1 MNTPMKPVL
10 EIAAAKTVAATTVA
24 AATAQG
30 LKVAVAVVDD
40 GGHLL
45 CFERM
50 NGVAWGS
57 GDVALAKAVSAA
69 AYRRDTLVF
78 DQRLMGGRHAV
89 LGEPHAFP
97 IEGGVALHIDGQCVG
112 AVGASGALA
121 PQDTALCQ
129 AGANALSPV
138 GEGHA

>member
-1 MNTPMKPVL
+1 MATLMKPVL
-10 EIAAAKTVAATTVA
+10 EIAAARTVAATTMA

-30 LKVAVAVVDD
+30 LKVAVAIVDD

-50 NGVAWGS
+50 DGVAWGS
-57 GDVALAKAVSAA
+57 GEVALAKAVSAA

-78 DQRLMGGRHAV
+78 DQRLTGGRLAV
-89 LGEPHAFP
+89 LGQPRAFP

-112 AVGASGALA
+112 AIGASGALA

-129 AGANALSPV
+129 VGAEALSPA
-138 GEGHA
+138 GADHA